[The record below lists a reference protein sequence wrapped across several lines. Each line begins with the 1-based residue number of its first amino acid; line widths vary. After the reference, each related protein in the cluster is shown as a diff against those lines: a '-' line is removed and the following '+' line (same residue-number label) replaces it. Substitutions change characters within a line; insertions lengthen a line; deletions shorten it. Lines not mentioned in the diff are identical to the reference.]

1 MHIPGRQEHG
11 DVEGL
16 MEASKHKGYLI
27 ESEAAKALGEVRD
40 ARTLESLIQALKDE
54 DDAIGEAANK
64 ASKQD
69 QHSSLTEV
77 MP

>member
-1 MHIPGRQEHG
+1 
-11 DVEGL
+11 

-64 ASKQD
+64 ASKQG